1 MPNRV
6 AAPRDG
12 NYLAADWGWPDR
24 RTFPLDRAQK
34 GYRKI
39 MPTLYYAAGA
49 CSLAPHIALEWIGAP
64 YEAVRVQYGSEK
76 LLSVNPAGAVPT
88 FREDDGWLL
97 TQAGAILD
105 YLAQKHPE
113 AALGGGDDLRA
124 KAEAHRWSAFFTS
137 DVHASF
143 WPVFMPDR
151 YSTDATEKAR
161 RAVVEAGHKL
171 VAKQF
176 GILDRHLDGREFIL
190 DGGRSII
197 DAYSFPMIRWA
208 IKLLP
213 GGLTEYPNVQA
224 LHDRIKADPA
234 VRTILTREAGTST

>member
-1 MPNRV
+1 
-6 AAPRDG
+6 
-12 NYLAADWGWPDR
+12 
-24 RTFPLDRAQK
+24 
-34 GYRKI
+34 
-39 MPTLYYAAGA
+39 MPTLFYAVGA

-64 YEAVRVQYGSEK
+64 YDAVRVQYGSEE
-76 LLSVNPAGAVPT
+76 LLSVNPSGAVPT
-88 FREDDGWLL
+88 LREDDGWLL

-113 AALGGGDDLRA
+113 AALAGGNDKRA
-124 KAEAHRWSAFFTS
+124 KAEAHRWSSFFTS

-143 WPVFMPDR
+143 WPIFMPDR
-151 YSTDATEKAR
+151 YSTDASASAR

-176 GILDRHLDGREFIL
+176 GILDRHLKGREFIL

-213 GGLTEYPNVQA
+213 GGLTDYPDVQS
-224 LHDRIKADPA
+224 LHDRLKADPA
-234 VRTILTREAGTST
+234 VQKVLAREADTGT